1 VIAAQLPEFVRDAYD
16 DAPFELPEPEALD
29 RALGS
34 LLEDE
39 PPSPEAL
46 SRLAAAVSAAPLR
59 YAPFYERLGELFDL
73 SEPEVEAQLA
83 ELTEPGAWRPTGLWG
98 IRNHR
103 IAGGPRVRGA
113 ETLVVRFEPGTRFP
127 HHDHTGL
134 ERVLVLEGGYTN
146 DDGVEY
152 RAGDLHEMDAGTGHS
167 FSVAEDE
174 LCIFASVVTGRRFS
188 SWPLRALS
196 RILGR

>member
-1 VIAAQLPEFVRDAYD
+1 MAPVPLPDFVREAYD
-16 DAPFELPEPEALD
+16 DAPFELPDPEALD

-34 LLEDE
+34 LLERE
-39 PPSPEAL
+39 PPSPAAF
-46 SRLAAAVSAAPLR
+46 SRLAAAVSVAPLR
-59 YAPFYERLGELFDL
+59 YAPFYARLGELFDL

-83 ELTEPGAWRPTGLWG
+83 QLTQPGAWQPTGLWG

-103 IAGGPRVRGA
+103 ISGGPKVRGA
-113 ETLVVRFEPGTRFP
+113 ETLLVRFEPGTRFP
-127 HHDHTGL
+127 HHQHTGL

-167 FSVAEDE
+167 FWVAKDE